1 MADENDP
8 ITTMV
13 ERLTEEVEMPEL
25 TIEEQVEVAIP
36 GSFRPKEIDSSVI
49 EIIDEEDGGA
59 LVDFDPQ
66 PEQLI
71 DEGDFYRNL
80 AEELDDTTLGKLT
93 SDLVSEY
100 ENNNETRKEWRD
112 NYEKGLQLLG
122 YKYED
127 RTEPFKGASGVTH
140 PLLAEAATQFQAQ
153 AYNELLPPNG
163 PVRTVVMGVTDKK
176 KEQQAHR
183 VKEFMNY
190 YLMNVMQEY
199 TPEFDQMLY
208 YLPLA
213 GSAFK
218 KVYYDAALNR
228 PVSTFVPAT
237 DLIVPYETSN
247 LETCPIITHRI
258 DMNVN
263 DLRKQQIAGFY
274 RDVDVLPSQSTP
286 NEVRSEM
293 NKLEGVEPS
302 QANYDTTL
310 LEFHVE
316 LDLEGFEH
324 TDEDGEETGI
334 KLPYIVTIC
343 EDMNLILSIRRNY
356 REDSEEFQK
365 IEYFVHYKFLP
376 GFGFYGLGLID
387 TIGGLATTATASLR
401 QLIDAGTLSNLPAGF
416 KARGLRVRDDA
427 DPLQPGEF
435 RDVDA
440 PGGAIRDSLMPLPF
454 KGPDTTLFQLLG
466 FVVDAA
472 QRFATITDMKVGDGN
487 QQAAV
492 GTTVA
497 LLEQGARVM
506 SAIHKRLHYAMRKEF
521 KILARVMHEFLP
533 QEYPYD
539 VAGATPQIMAQD
551 FDDRV
556 DVVPVSN
563 PNIFSQAQRIALAQ
577 SQLELAM
584 QAPDLHNL
592 PEAYRRMYEALG
604 VRDIDSILNAPELS
618 APQPLDPAQENVDS
632 LENTDLK
639 AFEGQNHDAHIQAH
653 LVFMASGVV
662 QATPSAAIALQKH
675 VMEHVKLWAKEQV
688 MTAFLQQSQGQEPN
702 EEQIIEIEAQIS
714 QLIAEKIGE
723 VRMMSQNIMNQGEGQ
738 EGPDPLVALKEQELG
753 IKSQKTQADIAN
765 DQGKLAL
772 EQQKVAQR
780 GEQFDERLESQEK
793 QTLQRINA
801 SDRREMMRLR
811 EKLGETP

>member
-1 MADENDP
+1 MAEPNDP
-8 ITTMV
+8 ISTMV
-13 ERLTEEVEMPEL
+13 ERLDETVMTPEL

-36 GSFRPKEIDSSVI
+36 GSLRPKEMDGSVI
-49 EIIDEEDGGA
+49 EVLTEEDGSA
-59 LVDFDPQ
+59 VVDFDPQ
-66 PEQLI
+66 PESTI

-80 AEELDDTTLGKLT
+80 AEELDDTALGLLVSDLT
-93 SDLVSEY
+93 SQY
-100 ENNNETRKEWRD
+100 ENNNNSRKDWRD

-127 RTEPFKGASGVTH
+127 RTEPFRGASGVTH
-140 PLLAEAATQFQAQ
+140 PILAEAATQFQAQ
-153 AYNELLPPNG
+153 AYNELLPPSG
-163 PVRTVVMGVTDKK
+163 PVRTVVMGAVDKK

-190 YLMNVMQEY
+190 YLMNEMQEY

-218 KVYYDAALNR
+218 KVYYDSALNR

-274 RDVDVLPSQSTP
+274 LDVPIMPSQRTP
-286 NEVRSEM
+286 DDVRAEM
-293 NKLEGVEPS
+293 NKIQGAEPT
-302 QANYDTTL
+302 QGDYDTTL

-316 LDLEGFEH
+316 LDLDGFEH
-324 TDEDGEETGI
+324 QDAEGEATGI
-334 KLPYIVTIC
+334 KLPYIVTVC
-343 EDMNLILSIRRNY
+343 EDTNVVLSIRRNY
-356 REDSEEFQK
+356 LEDDEDFKK

-416 KARGLRVRDDA
+416 KARGLRIRDDA
-427 DPLQPGEF
+427 DPLSPGEF

-539 VAGATPQIMAQD
+539 VAGASPQIMAQD
-551 FDDRV
+551 FDDRI

-604 VRDIDSILNAPELS
+604 VRDIDTILNAPELA
-618 APQPLDPAQENVDS
+618 APQPVDPAQENVDA
-632 LENTDLK
+632 LDNTDLK
-639 AFEGQNHDAHIQAH
+639 AFEGQNHDAHIAAH

-662 QATPSAAIALQKH
+662 QATPAAAIALQKH
-675 VMEHVKLWAKEQV
+675 VMEHIKLLAKETV
-688 MTAFLQQSQGQEPN
+688 MTGFMAQSQGQEPN
-702 EEQIIEIEAQIS
+702 EEQIIQIEADIS
-714 QLIAEKIGE
+714 QIIAEKIAE
-723 VRMMSQNIMNQGEGQ
+723 VRMQSQNIMNQGQG
-738 EGPDPLVALKEQELG
+738 EGPDPLIALKEQELG
-753 IKSQKTQADIAN
+753 IKEQKTAADIAN
-765 DQGKLAL
+765 DQGKLDL
-772 EQQKVAQR
+772 EQQKAQER
-780 GEQFDERLESQEK
+780 SRQFDDRLESQEK
-793 QTLQRINA
+793 QTEQRINA
-801 SDRREMMRLR
+801 SNMRENMRLR

>member
-1 MADENDP
+1 MAEENDP

-13 ERLTEEVEMPEL
+13 ERLDETMMTPEL

-36 GSFRPKEIDSSVI
+36 GSLRPKEIDGSVI
-49 EIIDEEDGGA
+49 EIMTEDDGSA
-59 LVDFDPQ
+59 VVDFDPQ
-66 PEQLI
+66 PEIAI

-80 AEELDDTTLGKLT
+80 AEELDDTALGTLS
-93 SDLVSEY
+93 SDLLSQY
-100 ENNNETRKEWRD
+100 ENNNETRKDWRD
-112 NYEKGLQLLG
+112 NYEKGLELLG

-127 RTEPFKGASGVTH
+127 RTMPFKGASGVTH

-153 AYNELLPPNG
+153 AFNELLPPNG
-163 PVRTVVMGVTDKK
+163 PVRTVVMGVVDKE

-218 KVYYDAALNR
+218 KVYYDASLDR
-228 PVSTFVPAT
+228 PVSTFVQAT
-237 DLIVPYETSN
+237 DLVVPYETSN

-274 RDVDVLPSQSTP
+274 RDVDILPSQSTP
-286 NEVRSEM
+286 SEVRAEM
-293 NKLEGVEPS
+293 NKITGVSPS
-302 QANYDTTL
+302 QGDYDTTL

-316 LDLEGFEH
+316 LDLDGFEH
-324 TDEDGEETGI
+324 RDENAEETGI

-343 EDMNLILSIRRNY
+343 EDMNTILSIRRNY
-356 REDSEEFQK
+356 LEDSENFEK
-365 IEYFVHYKFLP
+365 IEYFIHYKFLP

-440 PGGAIRDSLMPLPF
+440 PGGAIRDSLMALPF

-497 LLEQGARVM
+497 MLEQGARVM

-533 QEYPYD
+533 QEYPYE
-539 VAGATPQIMAQD
+539 VAGATPEVMAQD
-551 FDDRV
+551 FDDRI

-604 VRDIDSILNAPELS
+604 VRDIDSILNAPELA
-618 APQPLDPAQENVDS
+618 APQPKDPAQENVDA
-632 LENTDLK
+632 LDNIDLK
-639 AFEGQNHDAHIQAH
+639 AFEGQNHEAHIQAH

-662 QATPSAAIALQKH
+662 QASPAAAIALQKH
-675 VMEHVKLWAKEQV
+675 IMEHIKLLGQETI
-688 MTAFLQQSQGQEPN
+688 MTAFMQQSQGQEPN
-702 EEQIIEIEAQIS
+702 EEQIIQIEGDIAMF
-714 QLIAEKIGE
+714 IAEKIAE
-723 VRMMSQNIMNQGEGQ
+723 VRMQSQSIMGQGQG

-753 IKSQKTQADIAN
+753 IKEQKTMADIGN
-765 DQGKLAL
+765 DQAKLGLEEAKLA
-772 EQQKVAQR
+772 ER
-780 GEQFDERLESQEK
+780 SRQFDDRLESQEM
-793 QTLQRINA
+793 QTEQRINA
-801 SDRREMMRLR
+801 SNMRENMRLR

>member
-1 MADENDP
+1 MAEENDP
-8 ITTMV
+8 ITTLV
-13 ERLTEEVEMPEL
+13 ERLDETMMTPEL

-36 GSFRPKEIDSSVI
+36 GSLRPKEIDGSVI
-49 EIIDEEDGGA
+49 EIMTEDDGSA
-59 LVDFDPQ
+59 VVDFDPQ
-66 PEQLI
+66 PEIAI

-80 AEELDDTTLGKLT
+80 AEELDDTALGTLS
-93 SDLVSEY
+93 SDLLSQY
-100 ENNNETRKEWRD
+100 ENNNETRKDWRD
-112 NYEKGLQLLG
+112 NYEKGLELLG

-127 RTEPFKGASGVTH
+127 RTMPFKGASGVTH

-153 AYNELLPPNG
+153 AFNELLPPNG
-163 PVRTVVMGVTDKK
+163 PVRTVVMGVVDKE

-218 KVYYDAALNR
+218 KVYYDASLDR
-228 PVSTFVPAT
+228 PVSTFVQAT
-237 DLIVPYETSN
+237 DLVVPYETSN

-274 RDVDVLPSQSTP
+274 RDVDILPSQSTP
-286 NEVRSEM
+286 SEVRAEM
-293 NKLEGVEPS
+293 NKITGVSPS
-302 QANYDTTL
+302 QGDYDTTL

-316 LDLEGFEH
+316 LDLDGFEH
-324 TDEDGEETGI
+324 RDENAEETGI

-343 EDMNLILSIRRNY
+343 EDMNTILSIRRNY
-356 REDSEEFQK
+356 LEDSENFEK
-365 IEYFVHYKFLP
+365 IEYFIHYKFLP

-497 LLEQGARVM
+497 MLEQGARVM

-533 QEYPYD
+533 QEYPYE
-539 VAGATPQIMAQD
+539 VAGATPEVMAQD
-551 FDDRV
+551 FDDRI

-604 VRDIDSILNAPELS
+604 VRDIDSILNAPELA
-618 APQPLDPAQENVDS
+618 APQPKDPAQENVDA
-632 LENTDLK
+632 LDNIDLK
-639 AFEGQNHDAHIQAH
+639 AFEGQNHEAHIQAH

-662 QATPSAAIALQKH
+662 QASPAAAIALQKH
-675 VMEHVKLWAKEQV
+675 IMEHIKLLGQETI
-688 MTAFLQQSQGQEPN
+688 MTAFMQQSQGQEPN
-702 EEQIIEIEAQIS
+702 EEQIIQIEGDIAMF
-714 QLIAEKIGE
+714 IAEKIAE
-723 VRMMSQNIMNQGEGQ
+723 VRMQSQSIMGQGQG

-753 IKSQKTQADIAN
+753 IKEQKTMADIGN
-765 DQGKLAL
+765 DQAKLGLEEAKLA
-772 EQQKVAQR
+772 ER
-780 GEQFDERLESQEK
+780 SRQFDDRLDSQEM
-793 QTLQRINA
+793 QTEQRINA
-801 SDRREMMRLR
+801 SNMRENMRLR

>member
-1 MADENDP
+1 MAEPNDP
-8 ITTMV
+8 ISTMV
-13 ERLTEEVEMPEL
+13 ERLDETVMTPEL

-36 GSFRPKEIDSSVI
+36 GSLRPKEMDGSVI
-49 EIIDEEDGGA
+49 EVLTEEDGSA
-59 LVDFDPQ
+59 VVDFDPQ
-66 PEQLI
+66 PESLI

-80 AEELDDTTLGKLT
+80 AEELDDTALGLLVSDLT
-93 SDLVSEY
+93 SQY
-100 ENNNETRKEWRD
+100 ENNNNSRKDWRE

-127 RTEPFKGASGVTH
+127 RTEPFRGASGVTH
-140 PLLAEAATQFQAQ
+140 PILAEAATQFQAQ
-153 AYNELLPPNG
+153 AYNELLPPSG
-163 PVRTVVMGVTDKK
+163 PVRTVVMGAVDKK

-190 YLMNVMQEY
+190 YLMNEMQEY

-218 KVYYDAALNR
+218 KVYYDSALNR

-274 RDVDVLPSQSTP
+274 LDVPIMPSQRTP
-286 NEVRSEM
+286 DDVRAEM
-293 NKLEGVEPS
+293 NKIQGAEPT
-302 QANYDTTL
+302 QGDYDTTL

-316 LDLEGFEH
+316 LDLDGFEH
-324 TDEDGEETGI
+324 QDEEGEATGI
-334 KLPYIVTIC
+334 KLPYIVTVC
-343 EDMNLILSIRRNY
+343 EDTNVVLSIRRNY
-356 REDSEEFQK
+356 LEDDEDFKK

-416 KARGLRVRDDA
+416 KARGLRIRDDA
-427 DPLQPGEF
+427 DPLSPGEF

-539 VAGATPQIMAQD
+539 VAGASPQIMAQD
-551 FDDRV
+551 FDDRI

-604 VRDIDSILNAPELS
+604 VRDIDTILNAPELA
-618 APQPLDPAQENVDS
+618 APQPVDPAQENVDA
-632 LENTDLK
+632 LDNTDLK
-639 AFEGQNHDAHIQAH
+639 AFEGQNHDAHIAAH

-662 QATPSAAIALQKH
+662 QATPAAAIALQKH
-675 VMEHVKLWAKEQV
+675 VMEHIKLLAKETV
-688 MTAFLQQSQGQEPN
+688 MTGFMAQSQGQEPN
-702 EEQIIEIEAQIS
+702 EEQIIQIEADIS
-714 QLIAEKIGE
+714 QFIAEKIAE
-723 VRMMSQNIMNQGEGQ
+723 VRMQSQNIMNQGQG
-738 EGPDPLVALKEQELG
+738 EGPDPLIALKEQELG
-753 IKSQKTQADIAN
+753 IKEQKTAADIAN
-765 DQGKLAL
+765 DQGKLDL
-772 EQQKVAQR
+772 EQQKAQER
-780 GEQFDERLESQEK
+780 SRQFDDRLESQEK
-793 QTLQRINA
+793 QTEQRINA
-801 SDRREMMRLR
+801 SNMRENMRLR